1 MKGVFEGTDWEML
14 SDSVFAAVSDT
25 KTPQGVLCLVKMKE
39 NRLEDMLEDTD
50 GVWLV
55 LENVQDPG
63 NLGTCSDR
71 GSAGIS
77 GVIMDKCTVDIYNP
91 KTIRSTMGA
100 FSGTVLYY

>member
-1 MKGVFEGTDWEML
+1 ML

-55 LENVQDPG
+55 LENVRIRAI
-63 NLGTCSDR
+63 LERCS
-71 GSAGIS
+71 G
-77 GVIMDKCTVDIYNP
+77 
-91 KTIRSTMGA
+91 
-100 FSGTVLYY
+100 